1 MASRQ
6 VVFSVIHDKFDI
18 LCIILYNNIN
28 IILDIKLEIIMFNKI
43 INFLRRRWLVLT
55 LIAVVLIGIFF
66 LLKPK
71 KSSIEYSTV
80 SQGRIT
86 AEVSVTG
93 KVKPVRSLDLAFERS
108 GRINKIAVNI
118 GDSVKSGQILIVL
131 ENGDLLAQLQQAEAS
146 LKSQETKLTQLK
158 KGTRAE
164 DLAVYQ
170 NAVNNA
176 ESSLEDTKNNL
187 AIARQKAE
195 VDLNN
200 LYASIIDT
208 IDDAYNKT
216 DDAVRKQAS
225 DMFINA
231 ESANP
236 KLSFIST
243 NSQAQSSAETERKI
257 ASQDLN
263 TWSVDLNNLK
273 NRQNSHEDLDQA
285 MVDASNRLNRTL
297 VFLTDLAA
305 NLNNAPSLS
314 STTMNTYKASVNT
327 ARTNIIT
334 ALTNINDKQQ
344 TILAQKVSNEDNI
357 ATAKTSLTTT
367 QNTLAQAQKQLAL
380 KQAGYSSEDISF
392 QASQVDQAQANVN
405 YYQAL
410 LNKTVLKSPFDG
422 IITKIN
428 FEIGDIM
435 QPNAAAISL
444 IGKDKFEIEA
454 NITESDISKIKIGQ
468 IARVTLDAY
477 GPDVIFAAKVVQI
490 DLSATIIEGVA
501 TYKTVFQFTE
511 EDEKILDG
519 LTANID
525 VLVGEKDNVLLVS
538 ARDVV
543 SRDGKKFV
551 QVLVDEKQDLTEE
564 REVEVGLRGTEG
576 QVEII
581 SGLKKG
587 EKVISFKK
595 Q

>member
-1 MASRQ
+1 
-6 VVFSVIHDKFDI
+6 
-18 LCIILYNNIN
+18 
-28 IILDIKLEIIMFNKI
+28 
-43 INFLRRRWLVLT
+43 
-55 LIAVVLIGIFF
+55 

-80 SQGRIT
+80 SRGKVT

-93 KVKPVRSLDLAFERS
+93 KVKPARSLDLAFERS

-118 GDSVKSGQILIVL
+118 GDSVKDGQVLIFL

-164 DLAVYQ
+164 DLDVYQ

-187 AIARQKAE
+187 AIAGQKAE

-200 LYASIIDT
+200 LYASIIDI

-263 TWSVDLNNLK
+263 AWSVDLNNLK

-285 MVDASNRLNRTL
+285 MVDASSRLNRTL

-305 NLNNAPSLS
+305 NLDNAPSLS
-314 STTMNTYKASVNT
+314 STTMNTYKTSVNT

-380 KQAGYSSEDISF
+380 KQAGYSLEDISF

-405 YYQAL
+405 YYQAM
-410 LNKTVLKSPFDG
+410 LNKTVLRAPFDG

-428 FEIGDIM
+428 FEIGDII
-435 QPNAAAISL
+435 QPNVAAISL

-454 NITESDISKIKIGQ
+454 NITESDISKIQIGQ

-477 GPDVIFAAKVVQI
+477 GPDVIFTAKVVQV

-511 EDEKILDG
+511 EDEKIFDG

-525 VLVGEKDNVLLVS
+525 VLVGEKDNVLFVS

-543 SRDGKKFV
+543 SRDGKKFI
-551 QVLVDEKQDLTEE
+551 QVLIDEKRDLTEE
-564 REVEVGLRGTEG
+564 REVKVGLRGTEG

-581 SGLKKG
+581 SGLKEG
-587 EKVISFKK
+587 EKVISFKE